1 MNANATLLWAS
12 SKGVGDPRRQPFG
25 VASADVMVSGAKSLA
40 DGSGKSQPLGRDRQ
54 EPRGC
59 GAVAVAC
66 EQPDRNRYLSF
77 VEAGNRRLREQRWLL
92 GPFPG
97 PNGALRFRSIIRGEW
112 E

>member
-25 VASADVMVSGAKSLA
+25 VASVDFMVSGAKSLA

-54 EPRGC
+54 EPRGW

-66 EQPDRNRYLSF
+66 EQPDRNGTLVSLKL
-77 VEAGNRRLREQRWLL
+77 ETQGSESTGGSSA
-92 GPFPG
+92 PFRDQDPE
-97 PNGALRFRSIIRGEW
+97 SV
-112 E
+112 